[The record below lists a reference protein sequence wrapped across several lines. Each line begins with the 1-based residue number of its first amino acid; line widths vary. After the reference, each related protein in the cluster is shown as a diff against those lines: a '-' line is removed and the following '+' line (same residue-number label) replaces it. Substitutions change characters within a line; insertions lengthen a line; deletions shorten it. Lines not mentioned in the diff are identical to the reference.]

1 MNKYSVILV
10 DDESEI
16 IEGIIQKV
24 DFESL
29 GFIVVGAA
37 ENGEEAYQLSLKLKP
52 DIVMSDIIMPF
63 MDGLSLGEKLKSKGN
78 SLFLASS
85 VIFFASSVK

>member
-37 ENGEEAYQLSLKLKP
+37 ENGEEAFQLSLKLKP
-52 DIVMSDIIMPF
+52 DTVISDSIMPF
-63 MDGLSLGEKLKSKGN
+63 MDGLTLGEKLKDELPN
-78 SLFLASS
+78 TNIILFSGHDD
-85 VIFFASSVK
+85 